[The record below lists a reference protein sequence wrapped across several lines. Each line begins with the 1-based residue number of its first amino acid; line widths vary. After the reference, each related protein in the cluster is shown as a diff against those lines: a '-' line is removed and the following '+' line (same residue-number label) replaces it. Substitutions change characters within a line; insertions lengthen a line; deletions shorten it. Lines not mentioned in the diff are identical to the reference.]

1 MTAENVGAY
10 INILLLV
17 CVPIFCFGAVLALIS
32 IDKYIQK
39 MEKHLEEISESIA
52 YLTRKQVEG
61 NVRVNNDRPW

>member
-39 MEKHLEEISESIA
+39 MEKHLEEISKNIA
-52 YLTRKQVEG
+52 YITQRQVDR
-61 NVRVNNDRPW
+61 NSNAYTDRP